1 MDVIAY
7 QCLHPILN
15 RSNGPTSI
23 KHWSDAKVSNQH
35 QPGGLCYQWCH
46 RCLTEV
52 VTLRWRHNGRDSVP
66 NHQPHDCLLNSL
78 FGCRSKK
85 HQSSASLAFVWG
97 IHRGPVNSPPT
108 QMASN
113 AENVSIWWRHHDYE
127 NNGYTMTS
135 LRLRCVKRSVTFKN
149 PDHWRVPCPVNK
161 ILCATT
167 SMTQWIPSSGRYT
180 APVNL
185 TWSDAAQCL

>member
-7 QCLHPILN
+7 QCLNPILN

-97 IHRGPVNSPPT
+97 IHRGPVNSPHKWPVTRKIFLFDDVIMIMKIMPT
-108 QMASN
+108 PWHHYGYG
-113 AENVSIWWRHHDYE
+113 VSK
-127 NNGYTMTS
+127 S
-135 LRLRCVKRSVTFKN
+135 SVTFKN

-167 SMTQWIPSSGRYT
+167 SMTQWITSSGRYT